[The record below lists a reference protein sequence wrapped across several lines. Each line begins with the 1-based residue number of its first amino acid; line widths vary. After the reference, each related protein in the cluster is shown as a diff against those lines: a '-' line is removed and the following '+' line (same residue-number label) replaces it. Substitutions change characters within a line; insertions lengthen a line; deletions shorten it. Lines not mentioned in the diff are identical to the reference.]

1 MSSATVGLIKP
12 QAPVVG
18 VSEPIEMEGPM
29 GPARR
34 RKRKKMEMDGM
45 KPQVGKPMGR
55 PTGKPIGKPM
65 PMKDPMSEMMGGAK
79 PVDKKMEV

>member
-29 GPARR
+29 GPK
-34 RKRKKMEMDGM
+34 RKRKKKMEADGM
-45 KPQVGKPMGR
+45 KP
-55 PTGKPIGKPM
+55 PIGKPVGKPVGKLKDPMAEMMGGKM
-65 PMKDPMSEMMGGAK
+65 PMKDKEMI
-79 PVDKKMEV
+79 

>member
-18 VSEPIEMEGPM
+18 VEEPIVEEGPM
-29 GPARR
+29 GPARK
-34 RKRKKMEMDGM
+34 RKRNKMKMDGM
-45 KPQVGKPMGR
+45 KPPMGKPMM
-55 PTGKPIGKPM
+55 KKPM
-65 PMKDPMSEMMGGAK
+65 PMDKKDPMAEMMGGSK

>member
-29 GPARR
+29 GPK
-34 RKRKKMEMDGM
+34 RKRKKKMEADGM
-45 KPQVGKPMGR
+45 KPPIGKPV
-55 PTGKPIGKPM
+55 GKPIGKPAGKLKDPMAEMMGGKM
-65 PMKDPMSEMMGGAK
+65 PMKDKEMI
-79 PVDKKMEV
+79 

>member
-29 GPARR
+29 GPARK

-45 KPQVGKPMGR
+45 KPPIGKPVGKPV
-55 PTGKPIGKPM
+55 GKPM

-79 PVDKKMEV
+79 PMDKKMEV

>member
-29 GPARR
+29 GPQ
-34 RKRKKMEMDGM
+34 RKRKKKIKMDGA
-45 KPQVGKPMGR
+45 KPTVGKPM
-55 PTGKPIGKPM
+55 GKPIGKPM
-65 PMKDPMSEMMGGAK
+65 GKPKDPMAEMMGGKALAQ
-79 PVDKKMEV
+79 DKEMI

>member
-29 GPARR
+29 GPK
-34 RKRKKMEMDGM
+34 RKRKKKMEADGM
-45 KPQVGKPMGR
+45 KP
-55 PTGKPIGKPM
+55 PIGKPVGK
-65 PMKDPMSEMMGGAK
+65 PVGKLKDPMSEMMGGK
-79 PVDKKMEV
+79 MPMKDKEMI

>member
-18 VSEPIEMEGPM
+18 VSEPIEMEGPI
-29 GPARR
+29 GPARK

-45 KPQVGKPMGR
+45 KPTMGKPIGR
-55 PTGKPIGKPM
+55 PTGKPMGKPIS
-65 PMKDPMSEMMGGAK
+65 KDPMSEMMGGAK
-79 PVDKKMEV
+79 PMDKKMEV